1 MEKLTLKMYELKPF
15 EFELNGFVNQETG
28 EVVKKGFL
36 QEDLSMGIKL
46 PLERFAVIV
55 AEELAFVEKKRIDLV
70 KKYGVAD
77 EQGNLQVPDG
87 HEAFA
92 KEFDELM
99 ISEKEVEFAP
109 LNAKDIAG
117 LKSENRY
124 HMILTK
130 LVK

>member
-1 MEKLTLKMYELKPF
+1 MEKLTLKMYEVKPF

-28 EVVKKGFL
+28 EVLKKGFL
-36 QEDLSMGIKL
+36 QEDLSMGTKL
-46 PLERFAVIV
+46 PLERFAVIIG
-55 AEELAFVEKKRIDLV
+55 EEASFIEKKRIDLV

-87 HEAFA
+87 HQDFA
-92 KEFDELM
+92 REFNELM

-109 LNAKDIAG
+109 ISAKDIAG

>member
-1 MEKLTLKMYELKPF
+1 MEKLTLKMYEVKPF

-28 EVVKKGFL
+28 EVLKKGFL
-36 QEDLSMGIKL
+36 QEDLSMGTKL
-46 PLERFAVIV
+46 PLERFAVIIGDE
-55 AEELAFVEKKRIDLV
+55 ASFIEKKRIDLV

-87 HEAFA
+87 HQDFA
-92 KEFDELM
+92 REFNELM
-99 ISEKEVEFAP
+99 ISEKEVEFTP
-109 LNAKDIAG
+109 ISAKDIEG

>member
-1 MEKLTLKMYELKPF
+1 MEKLTLKMYEVKPF

-28 EVVKKGFL
+28 EVLKKGFL
-36 QEDLSMGIKL
+36 QEDLSMGTKL
-46 PLERFAVIV
+46 PLERFAVIIGDE
-55 AEELAFVEKKRIDLV
+55 ASFIEKKRIDLV

-87 HEAFA
+87 HQDFA
-92 KEFDELM
+92 KEFNELM

-109 LNAKDIAG
+109 ISAKDIAG

>member
-1 MEKLTLKMYELKPF
+1 MEKLVVKMYELKPF

-28 EVVKKGFL
+28 EVLKKGFL

-46 PLERFAVIV
+46 PLERFAVVVGDEI
-55 AEELAFVEKKRIDLV
+55 AFVEKKRIDLV

-77 EQGNLQVPDG
+77 AEGNLQVPDG
-87 HEAFA
+87 HEDFA
-92 KEFDELM
+92 KEFNELM
-99 ISEKEVEFAP
+99 ISEIEVDFTP
-109 LNAKDIAG
+109 ISVKDIAG

-130 LVK
+130 LVN

>member
-1 MEKLTLKMYELKPF
+1 MEKLTLKMYEVKPF

-28 EVVKKGFL
+28 EVLKKGFL
-36 QEDLSMGIKL
+36 QEDLSMAVKL
-46 PLERFAVIV
+46 PLERFALIIGQ
-55 AEELAFVEKKRIDLV
+55 ETEFIEKNRISLV

-77 EQGNLQVPDG
+77 KDGNLQVPDG
-87 HEAFA
+87 HQDFA
-92 KEFDELM
+92 KEFNELM
-99 ISEKEVEFAP
+99 ISEKEVEFTP
-109 LNAKDIAG
+109 VSAKDIAG